1 MRINSCTLA
10 VRVTKHRTIWIASAL
25 YGFNRQCYRHVHC
38 IKMWLSRLRIPF
50 FRIFYSGTF
59 TLFVL
64 VLTALLL
71 ITPGDHI
78 YQSFR
83 AGELFRIITVGGVY
97 VLTFVIAVFIYAARL
112 FSTRSALANI
122 PREWKLGGDEKE
134 NPGIGLGMGKR
145 MGRVVRESW
154 ERSAIIAFESTPR
167 DLRGN
172 GRSRHVPVTKGRRNL
187 FRKEGDITSKDAFA
201 EPVWGAVH
209 NAGWSGPSIT
219 DMPDLHFES
228 VIAEL
233 GHIIEAKAVS
243 FAPSDPE
250 WELARE
256 RDEKQQERQDDAAP
270 PDPIVVDL
278 LRRPVSMGLREYVEY
293 LTSIGIITTS
303 AVISEFLVTYEAT
316 RFGGRLLQEEDFRH
330 LMSLFSHILRG
341 MKPPN
346 QAIIDKR
353 REDTKT
359 ASVDNQDLDRW
370 TDDQREPVSA
380 IRIQTPTL
388 RSRNSTFS
396 QLSRSDAGA
405 TAYTAPSR
413 ARLSRDVSTASYNS
427 QSTESVIHHKRQ
439 SAASVEQS
447 QFGTDSESSS
457 SAGSFSGS
465 LIRTSMDQVSLD
477 LPRAEGDELDIGTG

>member
-1 MRINSCTLA
+1 
-10 VRVTKHRTIWIASAL
+10 
-25 YGFNRQCYRHVHC
+25 
-38 IKMWLSRLRIPF
+38 MWLSRLRIPF

-134 NPGIGLGMGKR
+134 NPGIGLGMGRR

-172 GRSRHVPVTKGRRNL
+172 GRSRHIPVTKGRRNL
-187 FRKEGDITSKDAFA
+187 FRREGGIASRDVFA
-201 EPVWGAVH
+201 EPVWGTVQ
-209 NAGWSGPSIT
+209 NAGWSGPGSA

-228 VIAEL
+228 VVAEL

-250 WELARE
+250 WEMARE
-256 RDEKQQERQDDAAP
+256 TDDAAP
-270 PDPIVVDL
+270 PDPVVVGL
-278 LRRPVSMGLREYVEY
+278 LRRPVSMGLREYIAH
-293 LTSIGIITTS
+293 LTSLGIITTS
-303 AVISEFLVTYEAT
+303 AVISELLSMYEAT
-316 RFGGRLLQEEDFRH
+316 RFGGRLLQEDDFRH
-330 LMSLFSHILRG
+330 LMSLFSHVLRG
-341 MKPPN
+341 MKPPD
-346 QAIIDKR
+346 QAVIDKCR
-353 REDTKT
+353 NDTKT
-359 ASVDNQDLDRW
+359 AFVDDQELEEW

-380 IRIQTPTL
+380 IMIQTPTL

-413 ARLSRDVSTASYNS
+413 ARFSRDMSTASYAS

-439 SAASVEQS
+439 STASEEQS
-447 QFGTDSESSS
+447 QTDTDSEPSSL
-457 SAGSFSGS
+457 AYSFSGS

-477 LPRAEGDELDIGTG
+477 LPRAEDEDLDTTSG